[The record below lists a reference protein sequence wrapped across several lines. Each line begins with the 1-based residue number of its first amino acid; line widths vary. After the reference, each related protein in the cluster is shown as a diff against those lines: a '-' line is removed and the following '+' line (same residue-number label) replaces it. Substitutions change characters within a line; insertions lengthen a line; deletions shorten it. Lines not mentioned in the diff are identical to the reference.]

1 MTHATSRIYEKV
13 YVPKWF
19 LMEGYQMWESWK
31 GTAAHDGL
39 LIRSQLMTVEGQLLN
54 LMTAAYR
61 AKTL

>member
-1 MTHATSRIYEKV
+1 M
-13 YVPKWF
+13 PKWF

-39 LIRSQLMTVEGQLLN
+39 LIRSQLMMVEGQLLN
-54 LMTAAYR
+54 LMTVAYR